1 MEKITVL
8 VVDDNTEIREYFISI
23 LNHESDIEVVGS
35 ASSGVDA
42 IKAADQFRPNII
54 LMDIQMETRTAGID
68 AARQII
74 KKWPDTKVIIL
85 SILEDDDLLFQ
96 AYCAGVMDYIVKTDS
111 ITQILESVRQAY
123 NNQLILRPKYAEKII
138 EELNKVKEQ
147 QASLLYSVN
156 ILTKLSNSEF
166 EILKSMYQ
174 GSSYKQISEE
184 RYVSTVTIKS
194 QIHSILKKF
203 GMRSMKEV
211 IKKLDEIQFTEII
224 DNIKK
229 N

>member
-1 MEKITVL
+1 MDKITVL
-8 VVDDNTEIREYFISI
+8 VVDDNTEIREYFITI
-23 LNHESDIEVVGS
+23 LSHEQDIEVVGS
-35 ASSGVDA
+35 ASSGMDA
-42 IKAADQFRPNII
+42 IKAAEMYKPNIV

-74 KKWPDTKVIIL
+74 KKWPDIKVIIL
-85 SILEDDDLLFQ
+85 TILEDDDLLFQ
-96 AYCAGVMDYIVKTDS
+96 AYCAGVMDYIIKTDS

-138 EELNKVKEQ
+138 DEFNRIKEQ
-147 QASLLYSVN
+147 EASLLFSVN

-166 EILKSMYQ
+166 EILKSIYQ
-174 GSSYKQISEE
+174 GMNYKQISEA

-211 IKKLDEIQFTEII
+211 IKKLDEIKFSEII
-224 DNIKK
+224 DRL
-229 N
+229 